1 MQKESLIE
9 DFEEKSKVSVID
21 ILKIIFNE
29 NISLEQRISIMKQI
43 DEEIAKILLEF
54 EKESEPIDE

>member
-1 MQKESLIE
+1 MEITKEN
-9 DFEEKSKVSVID
+9 
-21 ILKIIFNE
+21 LKKIKEIIFNE